1 MATFP
6 TLTPSAAPITPGAW
20 PVATI
25 SSLSGAESRTRQGS
39 AQIGRR
45 LQLTF
50 PNVTEAN
57 FLAILNHYRGQRSGF
72 DSFGFDPTTL
82 ASDLTPAGYAWLYAS
97 RPQVVDEHAD
107 VFTVVCEF
115 KAEPRG
121 LVVATGKAWRTL
133 ATTLTPG
140 ARDGGAVYGTP
151 AAWVTGSTT
160 LEIGPRFGGV
170 GSNGVPWVT
179 SHTVFARTIWTP
191 AELTTSLWL
200 DFADTFTITLSDGS
214 IEQVIDKSGNGRNAT
229 QSNTGK
235 RPTTGFV
242 NAKKCMVTT
251 SSQYL
256 ELASRLTTVRAYL
269 SVVQFNTIAADQWIV
284 GDSTSYDFHAPGIG
298 ESNLNTGGLIGV
310 NAASAVTDGSGWI
323 NGTSVAPSSMVRSTG
338 VSLYVFNTTAA
349 VSVSQ
354 FTADR
359 SNQYR
364 SAGIAGNT
372 CEIIALS
379 STLSDT
385 DRQKLEGY
393 LAHKWGFAS
402 SLPNDHPY
410 KSAPPAP

>member
-1 MATFP
+1 MAAFP
-6 TLTPSAAPITPGAW
+6 TLTPSASQVTPGAW

-25 SSLSGAESRTRQGS
+25 SSLSGAESRIRQGS

-50 PNVTEAN
+50 TNVTEAN
-57 FLAILNHYRGQRSGF
+57 FLAILNHYQGQRSGF
-72 DSFGFDPTTL
+72 DSFGFNTATL
-82 ASDLTPAGYAWLYAS
+82 AADLTPAGYAWLYAS

-107 VFTVVCEF
+107 VFTVACEF

-121 LVVATGKAWRTL
+121 LVVAMGKTWRS
-133 ATTLTPG
+133 
-140 ARDGGAVYGTP
+140 GGRFDRV
-151 AAWVTGSTT
+151 GS
-160 LEIGPRFGGV
+160 

-179 SHTVFARTIWTP
+179 SQTVFARAIWTP

-200 DFADTFTITLSDGS
+200 DFADTFTITLSSGS

-242 NAKKCMVTT
+242 NANKCMVTT

-256 ELASRLTTVRAYL
+256 ELASRLTTVRAYV
-269 SVVQFNTIAADQWIV
+269 SVVQFNTTEADQWIV
-284 GDSTSYDFHAPGIG
+284 GDSASFDFHAPGIG
-298 ESNLNTGGLIGV
+298 ESNLNTGGLIGT
-310 NAASAVTDGSGWI
+310 NAASAVTNGSGWVS
-323 NGTSVAPSSMVRSTG
+323 GTSVAPSSMVRSTG
-338 VSLYVFNTTAA
+338 VSSYIFNTTAA
-349 VSVSQ
+349 VSISQ

-364 SAGIAGNT
+364 SAGIVGNT

-402 SLPNDHPY
+402 SLPSDHPF